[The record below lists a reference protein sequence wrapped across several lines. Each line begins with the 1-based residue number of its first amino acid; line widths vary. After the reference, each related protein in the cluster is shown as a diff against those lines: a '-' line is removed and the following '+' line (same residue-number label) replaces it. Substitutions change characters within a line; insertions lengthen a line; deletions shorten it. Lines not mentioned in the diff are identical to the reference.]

1 MTEMET
7 GLSRSRASLRVEPAT
22 VVIASLKSPERG
34 VMETAEVGE
43 WSVSPGVASV
53 AGVGAW

>member
-22 VVIASLKSPERG
+22 IVIASLKSPERG
-34 VMETAEVGE
+34 VMETAQVGG
-43 WSVSPGVASV
+43 WSVS
-53 AGVGAW
+53 